1 MGESGLQEALFAELT
16 AGAGAGAGDRA
27 ILSDAVTGAGD
38 PFQSL
43 AGVSMTAAGL
53 VTCDPAAGGLV
64 LVDLA
69 SGDRTMIAGG
79 DVGFGPRLVGPNGL
93 AARRGGDGIYLVT
106 ANGMTV
112 LVEPTVGDRVVL
124 SH

>member
-1 MGESGLQEALFAELT
+1 
-16 AGAGAGAGDRA
+16 
-27 ILSDAVTGAGD
+27 
-38 PFQSL
+38 
-43 AGVSMTAAGL
+43 
-53 VTCDPAAGGLV
+53 
-64 LVDLA
+64 
-69 SGDRTMIAGG
+69 MIAGG
-79 DVGFGPRLVGPNGL
+79 DVGFGPRLVGPSGL